1 RIFFLHNRGM
11 KKWIVILW
19 VLTGCSTASIETSAR
34 SIYINAPDDLTDCKF
49 LGVVE
54 TKQLKNWQEDLR
66 EAAAMMGA
74 THIQSSGP
82 NNVGFN
88 EIVSGY
94 AYQCK

>member
-1 RIFFLHNRGM
+1 M
-11 KKWIVILW
+11 KKLLLLTILSI
-19 VLTGCSTASIETSAR
+19 GCSTASIETSPR
-34 SIYINAPDDLTDCKF
+34 SIYINSPDDLSTCKF

-54 TKQLKNWQEDLR
+54 TKDTKNWQEDLR
-66 EAAAMMGA
+66 EAASQMGA

>member
-1 RIFFLHNRGM
+1 M
-11 KKWIVILW
+11 KKLFLFLILSI
-19 VLTGCSTASIETSAR
+19 GCTTASIETSPR
-34 SIYINAPDDLTDCKF
+34 LIYINAPDDLSSCKF

-54 TKQLKNWQEDLR
+54 TKDTKNWQKDLR
-66 EAAAMMGA
+66 EAAGQMGA

-82 NNVGFN
+82 NGVGFN

>member
-1 RIFFLHNRGM
+1 M
-11 KKWIVILW
+11 KRLFIVLLILA
-19 VLTGCSTASIETSAR
+19 GCTTASIETSSR
-34 SIYINAPDDLTDCKF
+34 SIYINSPNDLSLCKF

-54 TKQLKNWQEDLR
+54 TKDTKNWQKDLR
-66 EAAAMMGA
+66 DAASLMGA

>member
-1 RIFFLHNRGM
+1 M
-11 KKWIVILW
+11 KKLF
-19 VLTGCSTASIETSAR
+19 VLLLVSMGCSTASIETSPR
-34 SIYINAPDDLTDCKF
+34 SIYINAPQDLGSCKF

-54 TKQLKNWQEDLR
+54 TKDTKNWQEDLR
-66 EAAAMMGA
+66 EAAAQMGA